1 MGSKKK
7 SEVRIYRVP
16 TKAEVDR
23 DRTAALGIST
33 EAWDALPESERKR
46 LQGQLDALR
55 KKTARMARSLER
67 ERHYASV
74 AGMTVEDWRNMSK
87 EARKAKKIEIDAAD
101 KAERRKIRQEEQ
113 ARAAIATLKGDD
125 KKKTKKAPRRPAA
138 GGPGVTRYSTIV
150 GLMESPSNRKWNLF
164 LREGPYWNF
173 LVNYIQKRNI
183 FRGRRDRVEEAVM
196 NACEKIGKFMVS
208 KRYKYQEEGKGYFR
222 GFIKTVAFRT
232 ALDLYKDISRQEQ
245 MRVKESNADA
255 LSEFD
260 KIKDDM
266 DKSAARCRQKLEKGK
281 ASPEIQDE
289 ILPSSEHDLDVYD
302 ASAGLDRTI
311 APVATK
317 SSRTMQSIARLD
329 ANPFSDDEMPSN
341 YNPADVFD
349 FMTKV
354 SKEDL
359 AWVRKL
365 QIHVLYIALGYV
377 LTNAK
382 VSAER
387 REMLRLRY
395 GLDMKLKDIYA
406 MPRFASKSRDAFDVL
421 MNRATDELRKEA
433 ASWWKLVAPDKND
446 FADETVL
453 KFWRDLGRTD
463 DRARIAIKLQDKAI
477 GVAGRIK

>member
-1 MGSKKK
+1 MCGRNKSKA
-7 SEVRIYRVP
+7 SIHREA
-16 TKAEVDR
+16 TNAEIDNDR
-23 DRTAALGIST
+23 AAALGISVEEWKALT
-33 EAWDALPESERKR
+33 DSDRENLQAQIDAMRKM
-46 LQGQLDALR
+46 ATM
-55 KKTARMARSLER
+55 KARALER
-67 ERHYASV
+67 DRHYASV
-74 AGMTVEDWRNMSK
+74 AGMTLEAWRGL
-87 EARKAKKIEIDAAD
+87 EASLRKKKKAEIIVQE
-101 KAERRKIRQEEQ
+101 KAEREKERQK
-113 ARAAIATLKGDD
+113 AANEKLKRDAAKPKQ
-125 KKKTKKAPRRPAA
+125 KKRSTTTVSA
-138 GGPGVTRYSTIV
+138 GLPGATRYSTIV
-150 GLMESPSNRKWNLF
+150 GLMESPSDRKWNLF

-260 KIKDDM
+260 KMKDDM
-266 DKSAARCRQKLEKGK
+266 DKSAARCRQKLEKTK
-281 ASPEIQDE
+281 AAPEVQDE
-289 ILPSSEHDLDVYD
+289 IVPSSEHDLDVYD

-311 APVATK
+311 APVAKK
-317 SSRTMQSIARLD
+317 SSRTMQSVARLD
-329 ANPFSDDEMPSN
+329 DNPFSDDEVPAN
-341 YNPADVFD
+341 YNPSDVFD

-354 SKEDL
+354 SNEDL

-377 LTNAK
+377 LTNAR

-453 KFWRDLGRTD
+453 KFWRELGRTD
-463 DRARIAIKLQDKAI
+463 GRARIAIKLQDKAI